1 MFAINFLRFVKKKK
15 QRSNKNKIQSTSK
28 SKADQPPFSTT
39 LDSSPLELDF
49 KKQTPI
55 NLFAGIKREKNPFI
69 KTKSMNLSLKNNS
82 NDDDDLKNFVKTRDH
97 SETSAIKTIEPYP
110 MNETNNQ
117 GKIDFSSFN
126 FDVKTYEKQSDT
138 PIPLPKT
145 DNPNPITEKSNESS
159 NPHLEINHEWYSRF
173 DTAWYFSTTNDN
185 EPDKVSKNKN
195 NEAESAANP
204 KSNEKNNSN
213 LRKQPNKSNRSKRL
227 KISQKNMSFFGRC
240 LISNRKSECERLV
253 VRDESDYE
261 HDNYEFQS
269 KPIRKKDR
277 EKEPT
282 PDEKRNEKDTS
293 IIIRKGTPIA
303 IRPNISYES
312 HHLNPNKF
320 WTWKGSNSSSENL
333 IETINYATFDDLY
346 ISQKGYEESI
356 RTKFIQSSTRL
367 LLPRAATTFPASFQ
381 QTLYHSTL
389 IGKAKQ
395 HADIDHNK
403 IRLQRSENLKPLLP
417 NKDLVFGR
425 SFTDHMLTIEW
436 KGGQGWLDP
445 IIQPY
450 GKISLEPSAMVFHYA
465 FECFEG
471 LKAYKDRN
479 GKIRLFRPDMNMKRF
494 KKSAARITLPDFN
507 GDELLECLKKLV
519 RLDERWIPAERGFS
533 LYIRPTLIGIQTTLG
548 VGACE
553 HALLFI
559 ICSPVGPYYKTG
571 FSAVKLLATT
581 ENVRAWHG
589 GTGNVK
595 IGGNYAPCVKPQLE
609 AAEKGYQQNL
619 WLFGTDDEITEVGT
633 MNCFVHLINEQGE
646 KELVTPPLDGTILA
660 GVTRDSIL
668 SLARS
673 WNEFK
678 VSERKITMLEVIKA
692 QEEGRLLEMFG
703 AGTACIVSPIKGIHY
718 RGRDLNVP
726 LDPNDLSRAAGP
738 ITKRFADILMGIQYG
753 EIPHEWSVVVT

>member
-1 MFAINFLRFVKKKK
+1 MNF
-15 QRSNKNKIQSTSK
+15 
-28 SKADQPPFSTT
+28 
-39 LDSSPLELDF
+39 
-49 KKQTPI
+49 
-55 NLFAGIKREKNPFI
+55 
-69 KTKSMNLSLKNNS
+69 SLKNNS
-82 NDDDDLKNFVKTRDH
+82 NDEDDLKNLIKTREY
-97 SETSAIKTIEPYP
+97 SEISAIKVVESCPI
-110 MNETNNQ
+110 NETNSK
-117 GKIDFSSFN
+117 GKFENSSFN
-126 FDVKTYEKQSDT
+126 FDVKTYEKQSET
-138 PIPLPKT
+138 PIPVPKT
-145 DNPNPITEKSNESS
+145 DNPNPLTEKSNESL
-159 NPHLEINHEWYSRF
+159 NPSEVNHEWYSRF

-185 EPDKVSKNKN
+185 KVIKN

-204 KSNEKNNSN
+204 KSNEKNNYN
-213 LRKQPNKSNRSKRL
+213 LRKQPNNSNRSKRL
-227 KISQKNMSFFGRC
+227 KKSHESQKIMSLFGRC
-240 LISNRKSECERLV
+240 LISNRKSEWERLV
-253 VRDESDYE
+253 VREETDYE
-261 HDNYEFQS
+261 HDNYELQS
-269 KPIRKKDR
+269 QGELLPILKKDR
-277 EKEPT
+277 EKEHT
-282 PDEKRNEKDTS
+282 PDEKRNKKDTS

-320 WTWKGSNSSSENL
+320 WTWKGTNSSSENL
-333 IETINYATFDDLY
+333 FETINYAEFDDLY
-346 ISQKGYEESI
+346 ISQKDFEESI
-356 RTKFIQSSTRL
+356 RTKFTQSSTRL
-367 LLPRAATTFPASFQ
+367 LLPRAATIFPANFQ
-381 QTLYHSTL
+381 QTLFQSTL
-389 IGKAKQ
+389 TGNAKQ

-403 IRLQRSENLKPLLP
+403 IRLQRSENLKPLIP

-425 SFTDHMLTIEW
+425 AFTDHMLTIEW
-436 KGGQGWLDP
+436 KVEQGWFDP

-450 GKISLEPSAMVFHYA
+450 GKISLEPSAMVFHYS

-471 LKAYKDRN
+471 LKAYKDKN
-479 GKIRLFRPDMNMKRF
+479 GEIRLFRPDMNMQRF
-494 KKSAARITLPDFN
+494 KRSAARITLPDFN
-507 GDELLECLKKLV
+507 EGELLECLKKLV
-519 RLDERWIPAERGFS
+519 RLEERWIPAERGFS

-548 VGACE
+548 VGECS

-571 FSAVKLLATT
+571 FSAVQLLATT
-581 ENVRAWHG
+581 DCVRAWPG
-589 GTGNVK
+589 GTGNAK

-619 WLFGTDDEITEVGT
+619 WLFGDDDEITEVGT
-633 MNCFVHLINEQGE
+633 MNCFVHLKNEQGE

-718 RGRDLNVP
+718 RGRDFNVP
-726 LDPNDLSRAAGP
+726 LDPNDTSRAAGP

-753 EIPHEWSVVVT
+753 EIPHEWSVIVP